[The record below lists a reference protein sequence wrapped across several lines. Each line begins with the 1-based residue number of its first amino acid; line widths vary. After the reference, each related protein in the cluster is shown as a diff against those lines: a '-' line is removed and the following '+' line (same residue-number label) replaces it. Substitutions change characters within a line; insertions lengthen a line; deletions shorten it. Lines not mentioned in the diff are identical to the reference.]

1 MLTEDEHQVEIN
13 YGPQCKKELLD
24 AFLASI
30 IKADAEAADYF
41 KQQDS
46 QLFFKI
52 RESVSFYTLFALEVY
67 TKKSLRFLN
76 CWYFC
81 LLQFY
86 WLLYH
91 SLCAYYLGQ

>member
-46 QLFFKI
+46 QLTVNFHLLFK
-52 RESVSFYTLFALEVY
+52 A
-67 TKKSLRFLN
+67 K
-76 CWYFC
+76 
-81 LLQFY
+81 
-86 WLLYH
+86 
-91 SLCAYYLGQ
+91 